1 MDLEWLWWVNEG
13 SSVITKAPL
22 LVRDADNGEDHEGVG
37 ARDLWEISVNSCQF
51 CSESKIAFLKNTAKE
66 KTKSEKFFYWLI
78 E

>member
-1 MDLEWLWWVNEG
+1 M
-13 SSVITKAPL
+13 
-22 LVRDADNGEDHEGVG
+22 RDADNGEDHEGVG